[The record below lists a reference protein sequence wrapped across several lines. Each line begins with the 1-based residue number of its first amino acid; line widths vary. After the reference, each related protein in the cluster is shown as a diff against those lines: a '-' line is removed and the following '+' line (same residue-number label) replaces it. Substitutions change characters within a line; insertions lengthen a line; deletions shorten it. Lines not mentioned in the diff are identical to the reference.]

1 MNHSLGNS
9 GLMKSQ
15 DRKYIFEFSII
26 DFLGTFNIEKR
37 GEKLAKTFV
46 GYIKQMKDTN
56 FSVLDSE
63 KYGYRFRKFI
73 QNVIPINIEEDSE

>member
-56 FSVLDSE
+56 FSVLDPE